1 MDNIIIIA
9 LVVLIVTLAGIYVY
23 REKKKGKKCIGCPEG
38 GKCSSGDCQNCGFI
52 KQ

>member
-1 MDNIIIIA
+1 MENIIIIA
-9 LVVLIVTLAGIYVY
+9 LVVLIVLAAGAYVY

-38 GKCSSGDCQNCGFI
+38 GKCTSGNCQNCSFI